1 MTPATDAIRSIGAA
15 AWSQTRLGYPF
26 ASVVVGVAR
35 DQDDRDT
42 TGRDEDGAAR

>member
-1 MTPATDAIRSIGAA
+1 MTRAIEVRPVMEHGWWNAG
-15 AWSQTRLGYPF
+15 LGYPL

-42 TGRDEDGAAR
+42 TGRN

>member
-1 MTPATDAIRSIGAA
+1 MIPATEPTVPGRGTRSNTG
-15 AWSQTRLGYPF
+15 LGYPL

-42 TGRDEDGAAR
+42 TERTEDGTAR

>member
-1 MTPATDAIRSIGAA
+1 MTRATDTGRPIRAA
-15 AWSQTRLGYPF
+15 AWSQTRLGYPL

-42 TGRDEDGAAR
+42 TGRDEDGAAQ